1 MCLTAKKKIF
11 TWGEGQYG
19 KLGHGNEEDLLKPT
33 EITMLS
39 NMRVIDMSAGDAHS
53 AAVTQNKKLYMWGNG
68 DYGRLGTG
76 FENSEKSPTLVE
88 DLNDK
93 EVVRVSCGAFHTLA
107 MTINGRLWA
116 WGQDKYNKLGL
127 GKLESVN
134 KNRSQPAEVFAMEV
148 TQGDKIE

>member
-76 FENSEKSPTLVE
+76 F
-88 DLNDK
+88 
-93 EVVRVSCGAFHTLA
+93 
-107 MTINGRLWA
+107 
-116 WGQDKYNKLGL
+116 
-127 GKLESVN
+127 
-134 KNRSQPAEVFAMEV
+134 
-148 TQGDKIE
+148 